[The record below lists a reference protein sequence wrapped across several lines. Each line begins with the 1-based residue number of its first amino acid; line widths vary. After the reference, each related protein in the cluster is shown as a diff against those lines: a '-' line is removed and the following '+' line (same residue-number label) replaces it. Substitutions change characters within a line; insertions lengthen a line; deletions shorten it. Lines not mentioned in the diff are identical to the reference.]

1 MDVAGK
7 IVYARNAEILTA
19 TLQSVGK
26 IRQSLLVYRA
36 SLILINPDLQTRWF
50 LMDKSYQ
57 SSQENWVTLKST
69 LKHYNIV
76 QTVDS
81 LLFVETESTSFIQ
94 LWPGGINR
102 LDLELDSLGHLTQ
115 THMPFEKLDL
125 MFEYIEISRKE
136 LD

>member
-1 MDVAGK
+1 MG
-7 IVYARNAEILTA
+7 
-19 TLQSVGK
+19 
-26 IRQSLLVYRA
+26 
-36 SLILINPDLQTRWF
+36 
-50 LMDKSYQ
+50 KSYQ

-102 LDLELDSLGHLTQ
+102 LDLELDSLGHLTR